1 MFLRNYWYVAAWND
15 EVSREPLARTILGE
29 DIVLFRKRDGTVVAL
44 ENRCAHRRLPLSAGR
59 LVEDSIQCGY
69 HGLVYNGSG
78 RCTHIP
84 GQPRPNG
91 VCVKAYPVVERDR
104 FVMVWMGDPAQAD
117 ERRIVSFPRLSDPD
131 WGVTKVRLH
140 VKGNYLLI
148 VDNLLDLS
156 HIAYVHNSTIG
167 NAAVAEEAEVKFTRR
182 GETVRVTREMNGVP
196 AARTYAEFGP
206 HQGTFDRWQLSEFYP
221 PSFFFINNGSGRC
234 GWRSPAGER
243 VDTQGEWGFQVF
255 HGITPESETTTH
267 QFWALA
273 HALDAVPPAGR
284 EEFYRQS
291 HQVVLEDLAVY
302 EGQQRSLDTDLR
314 GAHAE
319 DVKSSIAIDADRGLL
334 YARQIIR
341 ELLRQEARAGVANAP
356 AQFA

>member
-1 MFLRNYWYVAAWND
+1 MFLRDYWYVAAWND
-15 EVSREPLARTILGE
+15 EVSREPLARTVLGE
-29 DIVLFRKRDGTVVAL
+29 DIVLFRKRDGTVAAL
-44 ENRCAHRRLPLSAGR
+44 EDRCAHRRLPLSAGR
-59 LVEDSIQCGY
+59 VVDDSIQCGY
-69 HGLVYNGSG
+69 HGLVYDAAGK
-78 RCTHIP
+78 CTKIP
-84 GQPRPNG
+84 GQDRPSA

-104 FVMVWMGDPAQAD
+104 FVMVWMGDPAHAD
-117 ERRIVSFPRLSDPD
+117 ASRIVSFPKLSDPN

-140 VKGNYLLI
+140 IKGNYLLI

-167 NAAVAEEAEVKFTRR
+167 NAAVAEEAEVKFARR

-206 HQGTFDRWQLSEFYP
+206 HQGKFDRWQLSEFYP

-234 GWRSPAGER
+234 GWSAPAGER

-255 HGITPESETTTH
+255 HGITPETATTSH

-273 HALDAVPPAGR
+273 HELAAVPPAGR

-302 EGQQRSLDTDLR
+302 EGQQRSLDTDPR
-314 GAHAE
+314 GASAE
-319 DVKSSIAIDADRGLL
+319 DVRSTIAIGADRGLVH
-334 YARQIIR
+334 ARQIIR
-341 ELLRQEARAGVANAP
+341 ELLREEARARVSKEAP
-356 AQFA
+356 QFA